1 MKVERLTGSRAKEI
15 RLARNLT
22 QAEFWEALK
31 ITQSGGSRF
40 EREGRR
46 IPESVLELLLLATLP
61 EAKAIARL
69 VKLRKA
75 LTPRK
80 PKPAPSPQMNRSTK
94 NAQGKRRGVGEAEI
108 FKDLPFGHLP

>member
-1 MKVERLTGSRAKEI
+1 MKIEPLTGSRAKEI

-61 EAKAIARL
+61 EAKSIARL
-69 VKLRKA
+69 AKLREA
-75 LTPRK
+75 LAPRK
-80 PKPAPSPQMNRSTK
+80 PKPAPEMSRSTK
-94 NAQGKRRGVGEAEI
+94 NAHGKRRGVGEAEI